1 MSLESFVSLPR
12 FRIGID
18 FDNTIVGYD
27 EVMYRI
33 ASQRGLVGSDGDR
46 TKRAVR
52 DRIRR
57 LPDGEIEWQ
66 KLQALAYGPLIVEAR
81 LLEGAD
87 EFIRR
92 CRRAGIAV
100 FIVSHKTRFANYDET
115 RTDLRAA
122 AMEWMT
128 GQRFFEPDGLDLGR
142 GNVYFES
149 TRADKIARIE
159 QVGCSHF
166 IDDLEEVFLEPSFP
180 CGVQK
185 ILYAPEASLIPASGA
200 ITMPSWQ
207 ALCDYFF
214 D

>member
-1 MSLESFVSLPR
+1 MTAT
-12 FRIGID
+12 IGID

-27 EVMYRI
+27 VVMCRI
-33 ASQRGLVGSDGDR
+33 ASERGLIDGNGER

-52 DRIRR
+52 DQIRQ

-66 KLQALAYGPLIVEAR
+66 KLQALAYGPLMSEAR

-92 CRRAGIAV
+92 CRYAGIAV
-100 FIVSHKTRFANYDET
+100 FIVSHKTAYAKYDDT

-122 AMEWMT
+122 AMQWMT
-128 GQRFFEPDGLDLGR
+128 AHRFFDPGGIGLSCR
-142 GNVYFES
+142 AVYFES

-180 CGVQK
+180 RGVEK
-185 ILYAPEASLIPASGA
+185 ILYAPDASTVSASGA
-200 ITMPSWQ
+200 TIVPTWR

-214 D
+214 DSRT